1 MAEEKLNIA
10 WGIFDTEDGVWLG
23 DHDGPATFAQEDIAR
38 VAAQIADVRLR
49 QQPGR
54 CRAKELPEEWRRRM
68 RYRDE
73 KPAFMSGEDALRE
86 LEEGRFL

>member
-1 MAEEKLNIA
+1 MT

-23 DHDGPATFAQEDIAR
+23 DHNGPATFAQEDLAR
-38 VAAQIADVRLR
+38 VAAKMADVRLR

-54 CRAKELPEEWRRRM
+54 CRAKELPEDLRRRM

-73 KPAFMSGEDALRE
+73 KPAFMSSEQALRG
-86 LEEGRFL
+86 LEEGRYL